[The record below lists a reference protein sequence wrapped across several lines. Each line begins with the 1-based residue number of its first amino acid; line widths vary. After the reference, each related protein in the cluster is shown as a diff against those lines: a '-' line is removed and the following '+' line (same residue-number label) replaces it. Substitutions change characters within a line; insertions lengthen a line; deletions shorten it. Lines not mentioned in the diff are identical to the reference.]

1 MNSYIDSEIIL
12 QRRVSPFIYV
22 YTMIIFIIMLS
33 LIILS
38 MLFEYS
44 TYLDVK
50 GIVVEDNDHFYI
62 DIYVEREK
70 VSKVVERNILYI
82 DDIKYEYKVILVS
95 DEIVNNYQVVRI
107 DTNLKDE
114 NKYNNLILS
123 IKILDSKKKI
133 INFIGGKHER
143 N

>member
-33 LIILS
+33 LIILA

-50 GIVVEDNDHFYI
+50 GVVEEDNDHFYI
-62 DIYVEREK
+62 NIYVGKDK
-70 VSKVVERNILYI
+70 VSTVVKNNTLYV
-82 DDIKYEYKVILVS
+82 DNKKYQYKVILIS
-95 DEIVNNYQVVRI
+95 DEIVNNYQVVKI
-107 DTNLKDE
+107 DTNLKE
-114 NKYNNLILS
+114 EYKYNNLILS
-123 IKILDSKKKI
+123 IKILESKKKI
-133 INFIGGKHER
+133 IKYIGG
-143 N
+143 